1 MPRTKKTPE
10 SEEVIQNKE
19 AAQTA
24 DASEQQAPKR
34 RGRKPKAAEES
45 GAAEVAEAPK
55 KASKPLPDIFEIARQ
70 QQQQQSFEPAYESSF
85 EPSYEAPR
93 SEPVDAIEAAERR
106 QAKELGL
113 DQGNGELQAQ
123 APAATNTEN
132 ASAEGAPNATP
143 NAQQNGNPQNQ
154 ENGQQQKQNNGY
166 NNNNNR
172 FNNNGRFNN
181 NNKFNKFNKFKNRR
195 NNFLPQD
202 DIMDDSIALPPPDPE
217 KVAASR
223 AKWKELRGLP
233 MFELQSKAEELGIVD
248 FKKMRKQ
255 ALVYSILSAISGEDC
270 PIYTEGVL
278 EIIPEG
284 GHGFLRNP
292 EHNYLAGPDDIYISK
307 NIIRRYELK
316 MGDTIT
322 GQVRQPREGEKYF
335 ALLRIDTVNYEAPEK
350 TKRRVSFEYLTPIHP
365 IERLNLEFDPQEYST
380 RLMNLFTPIGKGQ
393 RSIVLAPPR
402 TGKTVL
408 LQNVT
413 KAITANH
420 PEVKLIVL
428 LIDERPEEVTEM
440 RKLIDRLK
448 EEGATRG
455 KNIQAE
461 VLASTFD
468 EEPGRHIKV
477 ASLVLE
483 KAKRLVE
490 HGNDVVILLDSITRF
505 ARANNVAIPH
515 SGKILS
521 GGVDANAMQ
530 LPKKFFGAARKIENG
545 GSLTIVGTALIETGS
560 RMDEVIFEEFK
571 GTGNMELVLDRRIAE
586 KRIWPAI
593 DIFKSGTRKE
603 ELLLTEDEMHRVW
616 ILRRY
621 LQDMTTVEIME
632 FMRDKLKLF
641 KTNFDF
647 LNSMNG

>member
-1 MPRTKKTPE
+1 VPRQKKVQDEPQLLSDTIDLNSPIDYE
-10 SEEVIQNKE
+10 KLGDL
-19 AAQTA
+19 AQPIPSA
-24 DASEQQAPKR
+24 EGAEPQPKR
-34 RGRKPKAAEES
+34 RGRPSKKT
-45 GAAEVAEAPK
+45 AEAP
-55 KASKPLPDIFEIARQ
+55 
-70 QQQQQSFEPAYESSF
+70 EPKESSKTKQPASEQAP
-85 EPSYEAPR
+85 EP
-93 SEPVDAIEAAERR
+93 
-106 QAKELGL
+106 
-113 DQGNGELQAQ
+113 
-123 APAATNTEN
+123 APAAVE
-132 ASAEGAPNATP
+132 SAPSEPKAEKAEAPADTTKPEADPNKGAQANG
-143 NAQQNGNPQNQ
+143 QNNPQN
-154 ENGQQQKQNNGY
+154 NGQNNGQNGGKFNNSNNNGKF
-166 NNNNNR
+166 NNNNN
-172 FNNNGRFNN
+172 NNGNN
-181 NNKFNKFNKFKNRR
+181 GKFNKFNKFKNRHNR
-195 NNFLPQD
+195 NLPQD
-202 DIMDDSIALPPPDPE
+202 DFIDESIQLPPPPPE
-217 KVAASR
+217 VVAAAK
-223 AKWKELRGLP
+223 AKWRELRGLP
-233 MFELQSKAEELGIVD
+233 MFELQQRAEELGIED
-248 FKKMRKQ
+248 YKRMRKQ
-255 ALVYSILSAISGEDC
+255 ALVYSILSSTGGEET

-292 EHNYLAGPDDIYISK
+292 DHNYLAGPDDIYISR
-307 NIIRRYELK
+307 NIIRRYDLK

-335 ALLRIDTVNYEAPEK
+335 ALMRIDTVNFEAPEK
-350 TKRRVSFEYLTPIHP
+350 TKRRVAFEYLTPIHP
-365 IERLNLEFDPQEYST
+365 IEKLNLEWKKDEYST
-380 RLMNLFTPIGKGQ
+380 RIMNLFTPIGKGQ
-393 RSIVLAPPR
+393 RSIILAPPR

-413 KAITANH
+413 QALTVNH
-420 PEVKLIVL
+420 PEVKLMVL

-448 EEGATRG
+448 DDATRAG

-468 EEPGRHIKV
+468 EPPERHIKV
-477 ASLVLE
+477 ADMVLE

-505 ARANNVAIPH
+505 ARANNVVIPH

-530 LPKKFFGAARKIENG
+530 RPKRFFGAARKIENG
-545 GSLTIVGTALIETGS
+545 GSLTIIGTALIETGS

-603 ELLLTEDEMHRVW
+603 ELLLSDEELRRVW
-616 ILRRY
+616 VLRRY

-641 KTNFDF
+641 ETNRDF
-647 LNSMNG
+647 LTSMNG